1 MKDALR
7 SRVFVS
13 LLSNAIAVGLV
24 FVLTTLFITTLM
36 KKHEHQ
42 WYTYVIAFAL
52 ASLIGIGVYTFVYVA
67 FGYLP
72 MSHVGPDVLERLRD
86 IDPEYLSF
94 IPSAAPPTHDVGYRT
109 LLPPI

>member
-1 MKDALR
+1 MRDAPR

-13 LLSNAIAVGLV
+13 LLSNAIAVGMV

-36 KKHEHQ
+36 KNHEHQ
-42 WYTYVIAFAL
+42 WYTYVFAFGL
-52 ASLIGIGVYTFVYVA
+52 ASLIGIGVYTIVYLT

-72 MSHVGPDVLERLRD
+72 MSHVGPDVLERLKD
-86 IDPEYLSF
+86 MDPEYLSF
-94 IPSAAPPTHDVGYRT
+94 MSSTAPPTHDVGYRT